1 MAQASQD
8 YFTTHYRKRLYEL
21 VERCKKDDPMRTMQ
35 AIRGAV
41 GRDAIFTGDASI
53 SATRGA
59 NACLPVY
66 EPRSYLPPVW
76 GGLGFAFPAAMGAKV
91 VMPSRPMAIP

>member
-35 AIRGAV
+35 AVEALRRIE
-41 GRDAIFTGDASI
+41 DGDY
-53 SATRGA
+53 GF
-59 NACLPVY
+59 CLLCGLI
-66 EPRSYLPPVW
+66 LPHARLELHPE
-76 GGLGFAFPAAMGAKV
+76 AAYCAHCEA
-91 VMPSRPMAIP
+91 RA